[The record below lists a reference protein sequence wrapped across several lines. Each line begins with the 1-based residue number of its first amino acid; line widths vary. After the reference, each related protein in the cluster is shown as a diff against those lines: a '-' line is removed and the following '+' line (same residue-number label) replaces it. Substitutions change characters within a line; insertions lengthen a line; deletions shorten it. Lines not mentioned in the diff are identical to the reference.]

1 MVETFFQA
9 VSLFAAPNYPNAIA
23 WSDENLIALA
33 SGPLVTILNP
43 ASPFGAR
50 GTITIPAADPLRIG
64 VIERKDLFSDC
75 LLTTCLSR
83 DDQPRAQ
90 SVAWSPIGM
99 APNAGC
105 LLAVCTS
112 EGCVKLYR
120 PPFCDFSAEWIEIVD
135 ISNKLYDYLESI
147 KYGELDV
154 LSSKCSDIPVKE
166 SGSADD
172 VHEHLTKKKNSKR
185 RKKDELNNE
194 SSLNQSLEKS
204 KEKPLRRRSEDSSVP
219 PFISAQQYASRS
231 AMLLSLV
238 IAWSP
243 VIKPSHKAHLHQ
255 NSSASVLAVGTKSGK
270 VSFWKVNVAE
280 CYSLTECMVP
290 TRALLV
296 GILQAHNS
304 WINCISWMLFD
315 SDSSSPKVLVA
326 TGSADGSVKIWQC
339 YCEEL
344 LASSDSNFASFSL
357 LKEVISGEGVPTVL
371 SLNMPKLS
379 EHKLFLA
386 IGRGSGSLEIRIFNL
401 SSSEFDNIL
410 LSDAHC
416 HVVTGVAWA
425 VDGRYLFTCSEDNT
439 LRGWSLDESSLHEVP
454 ISSRIPELGGSI
466 DLPDTFRS
474 CFGIAMSPGNLVGAV
489 VRNFDLD
496 SLDKMYQART
506 QKAAVQFFWIGGE
519 EIEVMPN
526 SSYFYTEN
534 VSNMS
539 KKEFVRWE
547 SSILWSL
554 NQFKNLNK
562 PMVVWE
568 VVAALLAFRHSIPEY
583 VDHILL
589 KWLATSYLHWN
600 NELSATKILSHVS
613 KNVSTFSTRQL
624 HLLNIICRRVVLSES
639 IQDQVNDNLQNLD
652 LLSLEG
658 LDDSE
663 NEMHILCKKLLLSS
677 ERELRQRLIGLCFF
691 ACAKLRSLSIT
702 EYRPGFWYPIGLT
715 EMQQWVT
722 SNPEHLQDSI
732 KDIASQARKKRWSK
746 HSSTEQCTYCSAPV
760 PFESP
765 EFGVCQG
772 GKRKPGVSQSHK
784 LIRCSVSM
792 QVCPATTP
800 LWFCMCCCRSA
811 FRLAPDILFQM
822 SETPNFHSLKLSDSE
837 IPSKPLCPFCGILLQ
852 RRQPD
857 FLLSACPV

>member
-9 VSLFAAPNYPNAIA
+9 VSLVAAPNYPNAIA

-33 SGPLVTILNP
+33 SGPLVTIVNP

-50 GTITIPAADPLRIG
+50 GTITIPATDPLRIG
-64 VIERKDLFSDC
+64 LVERKDLFSDC

-120 PPFCDFSAEWIEIVD
+120 PPFCDFSAEWIEYCWKQKVTCFTNTIGKQGSRELNSIVD

-154 LSSKCSDIPVKE
+154 LSSKSSDIPAKE
-166 SGSADD
+166 SGSAVD
-172 VHEHLTKKKNSKR
+172 VQENFTKKNSKR
-185 RKKDELNNE
+185 RKKDELKSENLMFNSYSNE

-204 KEKPLRRRSEDSSVP
+204 KEKRLRRRSEDSSVP
-219 PFISAQQYASRS
+219 PLISAQQYASRS

-243 VIKPSHKAHLHQ
+243 VIKPSDKAHLHQ
-255 NSSASVLAVGTKSGK
+255 NSSACVLAVGTKSGK
-270 VSFWKVNVAE
+270 VSFWKVNVPE
-280 CYSLTECMVP
+280 CYSLAECMVP
-290 TRALLV
+290 TSALLV

-315 SDSSSPKVLVA
+315 SDSSSSKVLVA
-326 TGSADGSVKIWQC
+326 TGSTDGSVKIWQC
-339 YCEEL
+339 SCEEL

-371 SLNMPKLS
+371 SLNMPNLS

-401 SSSEFDNIL
+401 SNSEFDNVL
-410 LSDAHC
+410 LYDAHY

-439 LRGWSLDESSLHEVP
+439 LRGWSLDESSLREVP
-454 ISSRIPELGGSI
+454 ISSHIPELGGSI

-489 VRNFDLD
+489 VRNFDLE

-534 VSNMS
+534 FSNMS

-547 SSILWSL
+547 SSMLWSL
-554 NQFKNLNK
+554 NQLKNLNK

-589 KWLATSYLHWN
+589 KWLATSYLHWS
-600 NELSATKILSHVS
+600 NELSATKILSHIS

-639 IQDQVNDNLQNLD
+639 VQDQVNDELQNLD
-652 LLSLEG
+652 LLSSER
-658 LDDSE
+658 LDDTE
-663 NEMHILCKKLLLSS
+663 NEKHILWKKLLLSS
-677 ERELRQRLIGLCFF
+677 ERELRQRLIVNIRQWSSALTVQHRFHWSLQNLEF
-691 ACAKLRSLSIT
+691 ARAI
-702 EYRPGFWYPIGLT
+702 
-715 EMQQWVT
+715 
-722 SNPEHLQDSI
+722 
-732 KDIASQARKKRWSK
+732 
-746 HSSTEQCTYCSAPV
+746 SAI
-760 PFESP
+760 S
-765 EFGVCQG
+765 
-772 GKRKPGVSQSHK
+772 
-784 LIRCSVSM
+784 
-792 QVCPATTP
+792 VCPATAP

>member
-9 VSLFAAPNYPNAIA
+9 VSLVAAPNYPNAIA

-33 SGPLVTILNP
+33 SGPLVTIVNP

-50 GTITIPAADPLRIG
+50 GTITIPATDPLRIG
-64 VIERKDLFSDC
+64 LVERKDLFSDC

-154 LSSKCSDIPVKE
+154 LSSKSSDIPAKE
-166 SGSADD
+166 SGSAVD
-172 VHEHLTKKKNSKR
+172 VQENFTKKNSKR

-204 KEKPLRRRSEDSSVP
+204 KEKRLRRRSEDSSVP
-219 PFISAQQYASRS
+219 PLISAQQYASRS

-243 VIKPSHKAHLHQ
+243 VIKPSDKAHLHQ
-255 NSSASVLAVGTKSGK
+255 NSSACVLAVGTKSGK
-270 VSFWKVNVAE
+270 VSFWKVNVPE
-280 CYSLTECMVP
+280 CYSLAECMVP
-290 TRALLV
+290 TSALLV

-315 SDSSSPKVLVA
+315 SDSSSSKVLVA
-326 TGSADGSVKIWQC
+326 TGSTDGSVKIWQC
-339 YCEEL
+339 SCEEL

-371 SLNMPKLS
+371 SLNMPNLS

-401 SSSEFDNIL
+401 SNSEFDNVL
-410 LSDAHC
+410 LYDAHY

-439 LRGWSLDESSLHEVP
+439 LRGWSLDESSLREVP
-454 ISSRIPELGGSI
+454 ISSHIPELGGSI

-489 VRNFDLD
+489 VRNFDLE

-534 VSNMS
+534 FSNMS

-547 SSILWSL
+547 SSMLWSL
-554 NQFKNLNK
+554 NQLKNLNK

-589 KWLATSYLHWN
+589 KWLATSYLHWS
-600 NELSATKILSHVS
+600 NELSATKILSHIS

-639 IQDQVNDNLQNLD
+639 VQDQVNDELQNLD
-652 LLSLEG
+652 LLSSER
-658 LDDSE
+658 LDDTE
-663 NEMHILCKKLLLSS
+663 NEKHILWKKLLLSS

-722 SNPEHLQDSI
+722 SNPEHLQESI
-732 KDIASQARKKRWSK
+732 KDVASQAGKKRWSK
-746 HSSTEQCTYCSAPV
+746 HSSMEQCTYCSAPV
-760 PFESP
+760 PLESP

-772 GKRKPGVSQSHK
+772 DKRNLGVSQSHK

-792 QVCPATTP
+792 QVCPATAP